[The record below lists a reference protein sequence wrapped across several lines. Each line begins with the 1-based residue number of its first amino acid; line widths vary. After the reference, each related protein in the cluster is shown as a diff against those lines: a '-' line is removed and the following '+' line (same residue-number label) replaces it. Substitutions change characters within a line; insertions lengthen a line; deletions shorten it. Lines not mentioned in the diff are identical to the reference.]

1 MKEWEQTLQERQV
14 RSRGWL
20 LFWAAVAGVSWLLN
34 FILLP
39 LVRHL

>member
-1 MKEWEQTLQERQV
+1 MREWEQTLQERRE

-20 LFWAAVAGVSWLLN
+20 LFWTVVAGVSWLLS

-39 LVRHL
+39 LMRHL